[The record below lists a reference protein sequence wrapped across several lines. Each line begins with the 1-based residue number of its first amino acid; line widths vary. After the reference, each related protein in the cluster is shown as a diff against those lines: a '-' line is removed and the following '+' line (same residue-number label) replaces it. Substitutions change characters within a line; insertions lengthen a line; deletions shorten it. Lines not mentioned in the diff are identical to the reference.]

1 MDKLRKIGSWFWYN
15 KERMVLIIM
24 VIVLA
29 YRVYGVISP
38 AEPPSW
44 PPIPIPQTELPE
56 TEEERQA
63 LGMPG
68 LPPLPPTDGLPGTY
82 TSFYERNPFW
92 YYSDGDDDDD
102 DDKAIGS
109 EDLNIMLLKIQ
120 DVGGK
125 PRAQLRTTST
135 TKWYSEGEKFE
146 EFELVSIDPET
157 ESVVIYSERYSR
169 QFTLEKQ

>member
-44 PPIPIPQTELPE
+44 SPIPIPQTELPQ

-63 LGMPG
+63 LGLPG
-68 LPPLPPTDGLPGTY
+68 LPPLAPTDGLPGTY
-82 TSFYERNPFW
+82 TSMYDRNPFW
-92 YYSDGDDDDD
+92 YYSGQKDDR
-102 DDKAIGS
+102 DKGID
-109 EDLNIMLLKIQ
+109 EKDLNIQLLKIQ
-120 DVGGK
+120 DAGGK
-125 PRAQLRTTST
+125 PRAQLRTTSA
-135 TKWYSEGEKFE
+135 TKWYSEGEQFE
-146 EFELVSIDPET
+146 EYELVSIDPDT
-157 ESVVIYSERYSR
+157 ESVVVYSERYSR
-169 QFTLEKQ
+169 QFTLKKQ

>member
-38 AEPPSW
+38 GEPPSW
-44 PPIPIPQTELPE
+44 PAIPIPQTELPE

-68 LPPLPPTDGLPGTY
+68 LPPVPPTDGLPGTY

-92 YYSDGDDDDD
+92 YYSGRADDNDNDDID
-102 DDKAIGS
+102 P
-109 EDLNIMLLKIQ
+109 EDLNITLLKIQ
-120 DVGGK
+120 DVSGK

-135 TKWYSEGEKFE
+135 TKWYSEGEQFE

-169 QFTLEKQ
+169 QFTLKKQ